1 MKPSPFKS
9 APNGLGIPRLVP
21 GGKVSAKGFN
31 FLAQMVAASQLV
43 TAAGVRIART
53 AGGAIV
59 EPLGTNPEVTHPF
72 QVVSLGKVPEGAK
85 KRDDPEAASPFV
97 GKWEFFV
104 NEGFI
109 YGASVGMSSQAE
121 EVAGAGAGSWTSTP
135 DTLGDYYNRPEFA
148 RPEVVDAIKD
158 ANYIGGT
165 SYSLVSD
172 TLLDNRN
179 QSRFYIPD
187 EPGTYYFVLRYN
199 RAPISDES
207 GRAVAPFDTWAI
219 DWETR
224 ADFVARGEMETWIK
238 SGGKLVAD
246 GAIYRIPIAVVKIV
260 HEAAEGEENKVGV
273 EVEQLLRSDVFWPK
287 NSLDF
292 LGVGTPTEVQQFQVE
307 VNDDLLRV
315 AKGTIL
321 WTVCPFSGGD
331 YSDYQVQG
339 YARRVWVYPSGS
351 LNAGSDADS
360 PWMNDGGT
368 IGLDQGETYGVYIIG
383 NQDAGS
389 GSEYPLGSVSVAV
402 IADGSDAHTKTRPFS
417 GYMGRTWHD
426 LLVLDASINFL
437 DKELTN
443 FNSIRY
449 RIASVSYDGSKWIV
463 DQRLFGPVTI
473 STDLTCKGIKA
484 VGLGYTPSPPQGA
497 THLEDWEGS
506 WSGYTKDGIPA
517 SALASSGAATL
528 VEYLP
533 PP

>member
-9 APNGLGIPRLVP
+9 APNGLGVPRLVP

-31 FLAQMVAASQLV
+31 LLAQMVAASQLV

-53 AGGAIV
+53 AGGALV
-59 EPLGTNPEVTHPF
+59 EPLGVNPEVTHPF
-72 QVVSLGKVPEGAK
+72 QVVSLGKVPAGAK

-97 GKWEFFV
+97 GQWEFFV

-121 EVAGAGAGSWTSTP
+121 EVAGAGAGSWTSTT

-148 RPEVVDAIKD
+148 RPEVVDAIID

-179 QSRFYIPD
+179 LARFYIPD
-187 EPGTYYFVLRYN
+187 TPGTYYFVLRYN

-224 ADFVARGEMETWIK
+224 ADFAARGEMETWIK

-260 HEAAEGEENKVGV
+260 HEAPEGEENKVGV

-315 AKGTIL
+315 AKGSIL
-321 WTVCPFSGGD
+321 WTVSRFVYGD
-331 YSDYQVQG
+331 FPNYPVQG
-339 YARRVWVYPSGS
+339 LARKVWVYPSGS

-368 IGLDQGETYGVYIIG
+368 ISLDQAETYGVYIIG
-383 NQDAGS
+383 NQDASGAGS
-389 GSEYPLGSVSVAV
+389 TYGSVGVAV
-402 IADGSDAHTKTRPFS
+402 IADGSDAHTKSRPVG
-417 GYMGRTWHD
+417 GYMGRTW
-426 LLVLDASINFL
+426 
-437 DKELTN
+437 KEVFQTDTALTYISAELQN
-443 FNSIRY
+443 YNSQRY
-449 RIASVSYDGSKWIV
+449 RIATVSHDGSKWVV
-463 DQRLFGPVTI
+463 DQKLYGPVTMND
-473 STDLTCKGIKA
+473 DLFLGSIK
-484 VGLGYTPSPPQGA
+484 VVSSGYTPPPIPNA
-497 THLEDWEGS
+497 LHREDWEGT
-506 WSGYTKDGIPA
+506 WSGYTKDGTPD
-517 SALASSGAATL
+517 SATL
-528 VEYLP
+528 VEWVAP
-533 PP
+533 

>member
-9 APNGLGIPRLVP
+9 APNGLGVPRLVP

-53 AGGAIV
+53 AGGAVV
-59 EPLGTNPEVTHPF
+59 EPLGVNPEVTHPF
-72 QVVSLGKVPEGAK
+72 QVVSLGKVPEGTK
-85 KRDDPEAASPFV
+85 KRDDPEAASEFV

-104 NEGFI
+104 NEGFV

-121 EVAGAGAGSWTSTP
+121 ELAGAGEGSWTSTT
-135 DTLGDYYNRPEFA
+135 DTLGNYYNRPEFA

-158 ANYIGGT
+158 AKYIGGT
-165 SYSLVSD
+165 SFELVSD

-187 EPGTYYFVLRYN
+187 TPGTYYFVLRYN

-224 ADFVARGEMETWIK
+224 ADFVARGEMESWIK

-260 HEAAEGEENKVGV
+260 HEAAEGEENKVGA

-292 LGVGTPTEVQQFQVE
+292 LGIGTPTEVQQFQVE

-315 AKGTIL
+315 AKGSIL
-321 WTVCPFSGGD
+321 WTSCPFSSGD
-331 YSDYQVQG
+331 YTDFHIQG
-339 YARRVWVYPSGS
+339 FARRVWVYPSGS

-368 IGLDQGETYGVYIIG
+368 IGLDQAETYGVYIIG
-383 NQDAGS
+383 NQDAASLDGP
-389 GSEYPLGSVSVAV
+389 YGSVAVAV
-402 IADGSDAHTKTRPFS
+402 IADGSEAHTKTRPWG

-426 LLVLDASINFL
+426 ILMFDAEVNYHS
-437 DKELTN
+437 KELN
-443 FNSIRY
+443 NYNSQRY
-449 RIASVSYDGSKWIV
+449 RIATVFHDGSKWVV
-463 DQRLFGPVTI
+463 DQKLYGPVTM
-473 STDLTCKGIKA
+473 SNDLVCKGIKS
-484 VGLGYTPSPPQGA
+484 VGPSWTPSPPQGA
-497 THLEDWEGS
+497 THLEDWEGT
-506 WSGYTKDGIPA
+506 WSGYTKDGNPA
-517 SALASSGAATL
+517 SPFSTSATL